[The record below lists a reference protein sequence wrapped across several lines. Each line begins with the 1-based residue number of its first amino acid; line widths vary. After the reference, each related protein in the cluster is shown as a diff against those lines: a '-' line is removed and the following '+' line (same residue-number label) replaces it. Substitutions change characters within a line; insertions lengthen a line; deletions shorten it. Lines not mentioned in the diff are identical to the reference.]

1 MYNWLCVFLNT
12 TEWILQNGCNR
23 AWSQSKAAL
32 LLAAL
37 QHRQV
42 ASKASLQAVWT
53 REATYLLP
61 EVLQW
66 VRKEK
71 HAAVR
76 SVWPPSDTEPQAKE
90 CKYPAPAGS
99 SGAAALRCDDFASG
113 TDSGS
118 SDGE

>member
-1 MYNWLCVFLNT
+1 MDT
-12 TEWILQNGCNR
+12 TENGCNR

-42 ASKASLQAVWT
+42 ASKASLQAVWA

-76 SVWPPSDTEPQAKE
+76 SAWPPSDAEPQAKD
-90 CKYPAPAGS
+90 CKLAAPAAA
-99 SGAAALRCDDFASG
+99 SGAAVGRCDDFASG
-113 TDSGS
+113 TDSGF
-118 SDGE
+118 SDDE

>member
-1 MYNWLCVFLNT
+1 MDAA
-12 TEWILQNGCNR
+12 NR

-42 ASKASLQAVWT
+42 ASKASLLAVWA

-66 VRKEK
+66 IRKEK
-71 HAAVR
+71 HAALR
-76 SVWPPSDTEPQAKE
+76 SAWPPSDAVPQAKG
-90 CKYPAPAGS
+90 CKHAAPAAA
-99 SGAAALRCDDFASG
+99 SGAAAAGRCDDFASG

>member
-1 MYNWLCVFLNT
+1 VVLN
-12 TEWILQNGCNR
+12 ICNANR

-42 ASKASLQAVWT
+42 ASKASLQAVWAK
-53 REATYLLP
+53 EATYLLP

-71 HAAVR
+71 HAVVR
-76 SVWPPSDTEPQAKE
+76 SAWPPSDTEPQAKDG
-90 CKYPAPAGS
+90 KHAAPAVT
-99 SGAAALRCDDFASG
+99 GAAAAGRCDDFASG

>member
-1 MYNWLCVFLNT
+1 MDIDWVLLN
-12 TEWILQNGCNR
+12 ECNR

-42 ASKASLQAVWT
+42 ATKASLQAIWT

-66 VRKEK
+66 IRKEK

-76 SVWPPSDTEPQAKE
+76 SAWPPSDAEPQAKD
-90 CKYPAPAGS
+90 CKYAAIAS
-99 SGAAALRCDDFASG
+99 SGAAAAGPCDDFASG